1 MNALRH
7 IATRNAS
14 GTAALAVACLLCL
27 PVAPGGRAT
36 AQDRALSRLDA
47 GPPPDSPFTAAA
59 ERARPSV
66 VNIRVER
73 DPGGGLDLDPMQ
85 EMYREFFPGGPG
97 EGTPFAPPGSGTGF
111 VVSEAG
117 HILTN
122 NHVVD
127 GADVVTVRLS
137 GEQQAVVAEVVGTDP
152 ASDLAVLKIDRGGLT
167 PLVFGDSD
175 RVRVGDWAIAV
186 GNPFG
191 NLEGSLTVGVVSAKG
206 RRDLAIHGGA
216 PRYQDFLQTDAAINF
231 GNSGGPLLDLA
242 GRVIGVNTAINSA
255 GQGIGFAIPS
265 NYARRVFE
273 QIAVHGRVIRGYLGA
288 VTSDADGEGQVR
300 GALVETVLPG
310 TPAADAGLLPG
321 DVVVGFG
328 GRPVTGDR
336 DLQFLVG
343 DAAVGRAAAC
353 RVRRDGREIEL
364 PVVPSEERTAVPGAG
379 AAGGAW
385 LGIVALPADGDDP
398 RVIRLR
404 DALGAA
410 AGSGMMIVAIEP
422 GSAAAEAGLHPG
434 DVVLEVDG
442 RPADGAAAW
451 RRLQQEAGGGE
462 GPVMLKIVSGGVAG
476 FRLLERRSGGR
487 EG

>member
-1 MNALRH
+1 MYANRH
-7 IATRNAS
+7 PRVLI
-14 GTAALAVACLLCL
+14 GVLAGVLLSCL
-27 PVAPGGRAT
+27 PVSPCGRAA

-47 GPPPDSPFTAAA
+47 GPPPDSPFTAVAD
-59 ERARPSV
+59 RVRPSV

-73 DPGGGLDLDPMQ
+73 DPRGGLDLDPMQ

-122 NHVVD
+122 NHVIA
-127 GADVVTVRLS
+127 GADLVTVRLS

-152 ASDLAVLKIDRGGLT
+152 ASDLAVLKIGRAGLT

-273 QIAVHGRVIRGYLGA
+273 QIAAHGRVVRGYLGA
-288 VTSDADGEGQVR
+288 VTSDFVSAGRVR
-300 GALVETVLPG
+300 GALVEAVLPG
-310 TPAADAGLLPG
+310 TPAAEAGLQPG
-321 DVVVGFG
+321 DVVVEFG
-328 GRPVTGDR
+328 GRSVAGDR

-353 RVRRDGREIEL
+353 LVQRGGREMAL
-364 PVVPSEERTAVPGAG
+364 SVTPSEESAAAPGAG
-379 AAGGAW
+379 PDGGAW
-385 LGIVALPADGDDP
+385 LGIVAEPVDGDAP
-398 RVIRLR
+398 RVVRLR
-404 DALGAA
+404 DALGVP
-410 AGSGMMIVAIEP
+410 AGKGMMIVVVEP

-442 RPADGAAAW
+442 QPADGAATW
-451 RRLQQEAGGGE
+451 RRLQQEAAGGE
-462 GPVMLKIVSGGVAG
+462 GPVMLLIVSGGVESY
-476 FRLLERRSGGR
+476 RLIERKQESR

>member
-1 MNALRH
+1 MNVRRH
-7 IATRNAS
+7 DSILI
-14 GTAALAVACLLCL
+14 AALAAALLLCL
-27 PVAPGGRAT
+27 PVAPGGRAS
-36 AQDRALSRLDA
+36 AQDRPLSRLDA
-47 GPPPDSPFTAAA
+47 GPPPASPFTAVAD
-59 ERARPSV
+59 RVRPSV

-73 DPGGGLDLDPMQ
+73 DPRGGLDLDPMQ

-111 VVSEAG
+111 VVSQAG

-122 NHVVD
+122 NHVIA
-127 GADVVTVRLS
+127 GADLVTVRLS

-152 ASDLAVLKIDRGGLT
+152 ASDLAVLKIDRSGLE

-273 QIAVHGRVIRGYLGA
+273 QIAAHGRVVRGYLGA
-288 VTSDADGEGQVR
+288 VTVDFVSEGQLR

-310 TPAADAGLLPG
+310 TPAAGAGLQPG
-321 DVVVGFG
+321 DVIVEFG
-328 GRPVTGDR
+328 GRPVTADR

-343 DAAVGRAAAC
+343 DADVGRAVAC
-353 RVRRDGREIEL
+353 RVRRDGREVAL
-364 PVVPSEERTAVPGAG
+364 TVTPSEESAG
-379 AAGGAW
+379 PVDAGPAAGAW
-385 LGIVALPADGDDP
+385 LGITAEPADGDDP
-398 RVIRLR
+398 RVVRLR
-404 DALGAA
+404 DALGIV
-410 AGSGMMIVAIEP
+410 AGKGMMIVGVEP

-434 DVVLEVDG
+434 DVVREVDG
-442 RPADGAAAW
+442 QPADGVATW
-451 RRLQQEAGGGE
+451 RRLQQQAAGGE
-462 GPVMLKIVSGGVAG
+462 GPVMLLIVSGGVESY
-476 FRLLERRSGGR
+476 RLLEREPGSR

>member
-1 MNALRH
+1 MHLRRH
-7 IATRNAS
+7 T
-14 GTAALAVACLLCL
+14 ALAITAQLGALLL
-27 PVAPGGRAT
+27 GVPAANVGRA
-36 AQDRALSRLDA
+36 AAPERALSRLDA
-47 GPPPDSPFTAAA
+47 GPPPDSPFTSVAD
-59 ERARPSV
+59 RVRPSV

-73 DPGGGLDLDPMQ
+73 DPRGGLDLDPMQ

-111 VVSEAG
+111 VVSESG

-122 NHVVD
+122 NHVIA

-137 GEQQAVVAEVVGTDP
+137 GESQAVVAEVVGTDP
-152 ASDLAVLKIDRGGLT
+152 ASDLAVLKVGRAGLT

-273 QIAVHGRVIRGYLGA
+273 QIAAHGRVVRGYLGA
-288 VTSDADGEGQVR
+288 VTGDFIGDGQAR
-300 GALVETVLPG
+300 GALVEAVLPA
-310 TPAADAGLLPG
+310 TPAAAAGLQVG
-321 DVVVGFG
+321 DVIVAFG
-328 GRPVTGDR
+328 GRPVAGER

-343 DAAVGRAAAC
+343 DAAVGAAVTC
-353 RVRRDGREIEL
+353 RVRRGGRDLDLEL
-364 PVVPSEERTAVPGAG
+364 TPTEESAAAVAGTAD
-379 AAGGAW
+379 GAW
-385 LGIVALPADGDDP
+385 LGLVVEPAGGDDP
-398 RVIRLR
+398 RVVRLR
-404 DALGAA
+404 DALGVA
-410 AGSGMMIVAIEP
+410 AGQGLMIVAVVP

-434 DVVLEVDG
+434 DVVLEIDG
-442 RPADGAAAW
+442 KPADGAATW
-451 RRLQQEAGGGE
+451 RRLQQEAAGGE
-462 GPVMLKIVSGGVAG
+462 GPVMLRIVSGGVESY
-476 FRLLERRSGGR
+476 RLLEREPASGKG
-487 EG
+487 

>member
-1 MNALRH
+1 MNVRRH
-7 IATRNAS
+7 T
-14 GTAALAVACLLCL
+14 ALAIAARLGALLLCL
-27 PVAPGGRAT
+27 PAATVGRA
-36 AQDRALSRLDA
+36 AAPERALSRLDA
-47 GPPPDSPFTAAA
+47 GPPPDSPFTTVAD
-59 ERARPSV
+59 RVRPSV

-73 DPGGGLDLDPMQ
+73 DPRGGLDLDPMQ

-111 VVSEAG
+111 VVSESG

-122 NHVVD
+122 NHVIA

-137 GEQQAVVAEVVGTDP
+137 GESQAVVAEVVGTDP
-152 ASDLAVLKIDRGGLT
+152 ASDLAVLKVGRAGLT

-273 QIAVHGRVIRGYLGA
+273 QIAAHGRVVRGYLGA
-288 VTSDADGEGQVR
+288 VTGDFLEDGQAR
-300 GALVETVLPG
+300 GALVEAVLPA
-310 TPAADAGLLPG
+310 TPAAAAGLQAG
-321 DVVVGFG
+321 DVIVAFG
-328 GRPVTGDR
+328 GRPVAGER

-343 DAAVGRAAAC
+343 DADVGVAVTC
-353 RVRRDGREIEL
+353 RVRRGGRDLDLEL
-364 PVVPSEERTAVPGAG
+364 TPTEESAAAAVGGADD
-379 AAGGAW
+379 GAW
-385 LGIVALPADGDDP
+385 LGLVVEPADGDDP
-398 RVIRLR
+398 RVVRLR
-404 DALGAA
+404 DALGVA
-410 AGSGMMIVAIEP
+410 AGRGLMIVAVVP

-434 DVVLEVDG
+434 DVVLEIDG
-442 RPADGAAAW
+442 KAADGAATW
-451 RRLQQEAGGGE
+451 RRLQQEAVGGE
-462 GPVMLKIVSGGVAG
+462 GPVMLLIVSGGVESY
-476 FRLLERRSGGR
+476 RLLEREPASGKG
-487 EG
+487 

>member
-1 MNALRH
+1 VNVRRH
-7 IATRNAS
+7 TTITIAVRLGAFLLCVSAATAGR
-14 GTAALAVACLLCL
+14 TAA
-27 PVAPGGRAT
+27 PE
-36 AQDRALSRLDA
+36 RALSRLDA
-47 GPPPDSPFTAAA
+47 GPPPDSPFTSVA
-59 ERARPSV
+59 ERVRPSV

-73 DPGGGLDLDPMQ
+73 DPRGGLDLDPMQ

-122 NHVVD
+122 NHVIA

-152 ASDLAVLKIDRGGLT
+152 ASDLAVLKVGRAGLT

-273 QIAVHGRVIRGYLGA
+273 QIAAHGRVVRGYLGA
-288 VTSDADGEGQVR
+288 IAGDLVEDGLAR
-300 GALVETVLPG
+300 GALVESVLPA
-310 TPAADAGLLPG
+310 TPAEAAGLQVG
-321 DVVVGFG
+321 DVIVAFG
-328 GRPVTGDR
+328 GRPVAGER

-343 DAAVGRAAAC
+343 DAAVGAAVAC
-353 RVRRDGREIEL
+353 RVRRGGRSLEL
-364 PVVPSEERTAVPGAG
+364 EVTPTEESAEVPGTAVD
-379 AAGGAW
+379 AW
-385 LGIVALPADGDDP
+385 LGLVVEPAGGDDP
-398 RVIRLR
+398 RVVRLR
-404 DALGAA
+404 DALGVAA
-410 AGSGMMIVAIEP
+410 DRGLMIVAVVP

-434 DVVLEVDG
+434 DVILEVDG
-442 RPADGAAAW
+442 KPADGAAAW
-451 RRLQQEAGGGE
+451 RRFQLDAAGGE
-462 GPVMLKIVSGGVAG
+462 GPVMLLVVSGGVQG
-476 FRLLERRSGGR
+476 YRMIEREPPPR
-487 EG
+487 